1 MKKALVGFGVTVV
14 AIILL
19 LGYYGAHSSAA
30 GGAAAPG
37 TWTGV
42 ASASASTT
50 TAAAGP
56 VTWVTVRDQREQAF
70 SIQVPQGWKTYG
82 GLFRFS
88 SIDARMVVD
97 MTSPDGLTNLRI
109 GDSTVP
115 PYTVPGPFTPKGPH
129 QAAYVQGNVFASK
142 YGQARFASM
151 CTGVNV
157 TRSDAVPPKY
167 HPASGPMMRTT
178 GGEDYF
184 TCTKNGA
191 AMTAYVYAE
200 TQLLGP
206 GGPGSSWLVVALAS
220 VIAPAA
226 QGTAAGAL
234 LQHAGASLV
243 MNPAW
248 LQMQN
253 NLDNQ
258 AAAAINANTQATIA
272 ATQQENA
279 REQGMISAL
288 NNDSFN
294 DVINGVSQMSDPSS
308 GQQYEVPIGTGGQ
321 QWINGSNQVVESGLT
336 PGAGFTQL
344 QTVPQ

>member
-1 MKKALVGFGVTVV
+1 MKRIPSATLCLFGV
-14 AIILL
+14 LL
-19 LGYYGAHSSAA
+19 ASCKQST
-30 GGAAAPG
+30 P
-37 TWTGV
+37 
-42 ASASASTT
+42 SASAESQAQPQAQ
-50 TAAAGP
+50 AAL
-56 VTWVTVRDQREQAF
+56 TWVTVRDQREQAF

-109 GDSTVP
+109 GDATVP
-115 PYTVPGPFTPKGPH
+115 PYTVPGPFTPKGQH
-129 QAAYVQGNVFASK
+129 QAAYVQANVFATK

-151 CTGVNV
+151 CTAVKL
-157 TRSDAVPPKY
+157 TKSDAVPPKY

-178 GGEDYF
+178 GGEAYF

-191 AMTAYVYAE
+191 AMSAYVYAE

-206 GGPGSSWLVVALAS
+206 GGPGSSWLIVALAS
-220 VIAPAA
+220 VIAPAT
-226 QGTAAGAL
+226 QGTAASAM
-234 LQHAGASLV
+234 LQHAGASLA

-253 NLDNQ
+253 GLNNQ
-258 AAAAINANTQATIA
+258 AIAAINANTQATIA

-294 DVINGVSQMSDPSS
+294 DVINGVSQMSDPST
-308 GQQYEVPIGTGGQ
+308 GQNYEVPIGNGSP

-336 PGAGFTQL
+336 PGTGFTQL